1 MFHTRDPAIRRNCV
15 VLFFSFIF
23 PFFFFTE
30 TKMRSRPDF
39 NNFSSESE
47 SGQGVDRILGA
58 SLTSSSY
65 TRTLPAR
72 APQVLAV
79 PHAEILFHRRRHV
92 ESQGDIG
99 YFCARTNA
107 HSRARQRGRE
117 RETEEREKQREA
129 ERERINIVRTE
140 GSLDVRVMFNVNS
153 LERHSAG
160 RRGFARSTS

>member
-1 MFHTRDPAIRRNCV
+1 
-15 VLFFSFIF
+15 
-23 PFFFFTE
+23 
-30 TKMRSRPDF
+30 MRFRPDF

-92 ESQGDIG
+92 TKVRGISDI
-99 YFCARTNA
+99 FAPERTLIRA
-107 HSRARQRGRE
+107 HDKEEERRRQKKE
-117 RETEEREKQREA
+117 KNREKQ
-129 ERERINIVRTE
+129 RERINIVRTE
-140 GSLDVRVMFNVNS
+140 GSPDVRVMFNVNS